1 MTDKLQHF
9 VDDSWQAFHHANT
22 FVREW
27 TARQRVERLRIGP
40 RGGQRFLFQYLAGR
54 VGPPHKLLYVL
65 HTSRTHALLGRY
77 ESPWIESDDLA
88 TFLDRFGDFIAQDS
102 RHDLWALCGA
112 GDGTIVW
119 DRHDLMYA
127 YGPLDRYIMLLE
139 DGGFREGWP
148 SVPAPHAHLYHPEW
162 DDAERA
168 VLTDYDWHRTDLR
181 EEDLQ
186 AGDAE

>member
-1 MTDKLQHF
+1 
-9 VDDSWQAFHHANT
+9 
-22 FVREW
+22 
-27 TARQRVERLRIGP
+27 
-40 RGGQRFLFQYLAGR
+40 
-54 VGPPHKLLYVL
+54 
-65 HTSRTHALLGRY
+65 
-77 ESPWIESDDLA
+77 
-88 TFLDRFGDFIAQDS
+88 
-102 RHDLWALCGA
+102 
-112 GDGTIVW
+112 
-119 DRHDLMYA
+119 
-127 YGPLDRYIMLLE
+127 MLLE